1 MSKKKRT
8 RPNDQP
14 IEGFADLED
23 EFTGAG
29 TGDQSE
35 AVAAPSPGGA
45 GPVGTPPHAATLR
58 PAAVRRSPAAPPP
71 WGTVF
76 AASVILAGVGLGAAA
91 LLAGRSG
98 SPAWAPTDLLDPA
111 KYAAPLRNPLN
122 LVAMLSVLVG
132 IVAAVGARA
141 LNAAM
146 RASTADR
153 AAAERLLEK
162 LTALRLDN
170 EGPWGDPALRDH
182 PNAGTF
188 TAEVLGAWRLQGA
201 RLRRLNGVEGE
212 LHRVEK
218 ALSENA
224 REVLTGRFDS
234 PAVGALADEL
244 VRFLDARNADA
255 RELAELRQRNDD
267 ESGAAMALIQEARA
281 WNRTTLE
288 QIGTQGSALERMSRR
303 LEDIGTA
310 TSAGGANAGQAPALL
325 AEIRRELA
333 GHSAARVP
341 RGTGLE
347 DLAAQG
353 SKLAFQIAM
362 EVARLGTRGERL
374 QPMSQALEE
383 LTTSLRQALDT
394 NAGPTPANLGATL
407 AKVDALSQQIGQAG
421 GGLTPEALE
430 EIGRSGPVIGRVA
443 ANLADVGRRFQ
454 VQSERLVRLGESF
467 SALTGAPFDASL
479 STVTTAAEPAA
490 EAPLRVIPQ
499 DPFCREGGA
508 ARAEVDP
515 FVVEAPLV
523 APAPRPLLTTEPVA
537 PPQPVF
543 VPEPEDDGFVIERAE
558 PDGGVFDHGA
568 IEVAPLELETVVPG
582 RVEDSEPAAPPVAR
596 SEERI
601 YELAEFG
608 AVRLDD
614 QTVAGQVEEEQVHE
628 LAEFGAVRVA

>member
-23 EFTGAG
+23 EVTGAG
-29 TGDQSE
+29 AGDAPE
-35 AVAAPSPGGA
+35 AEAAPAPGVA
-45 GPVGTPPHAATLR
+45 GPVVAPPGVAGPR
-58 PAAVRRSPAAPPP
+58 PTTTRRSTANLPP
-71 WGTVF
+71 WGPRF
-76 AASVILAGVGLGAAA
+76 AAAVVLAGVGLGTAA
-91 LLAGRSG
+91 LLAGRGG
-98 SPAWAPTDLLDPA
+98 SPAWAPADLLDPA
-111 KYAAPLRNPLN
+111 KYAMPLENPLN
-122 LVAMLSVLVG
+122 LVALLSVVVG

-141 LNAAM
+141 LNATL
-146 RASTADR
+146 RAF
-153 AAAERLLEK
+153 AAERAASERLLDK

-170 EGPWGDPALRDH
+170 EGPWGDAALRDH
-182 PNAGTF
+182 PSTGAF

-212 LHRVEK
+212 LHRVQK

-267 ESGAAMALIQEARA
+267 ESGAVMALIQEARA
-281 WNRTTLE
+281 WNRATLE

-303 LEDIGTA
+303 LEDLGA
-310 TSAGGANAGQAPALL
+310 AAAGGGAAAGQASTLL
-325 AEIRRELA
+325 AEIRRELGGQTAPRAPRVA
-333 GHSAARVP
+333 GI
-341 RGTGLE
+341 E

-362 EVARLGTRGERL
+362 EVARLGPRGERL

-394 NAGPTPANLGATL
+394 TAGPAPANLGATL
-407 AKVDALSQQIGQAG
+407 TKLDTLSKQLGQAG
-421 GGLTPEALE
+421 PGLAPEALE

-454 VQSERLVRLGESF
+454 AQSERLVKLGESF
-467 SALTGAPFDASL
+467 GTLTGLPFDASL
-479 STVTTAAEPAA
+479 QTASAPAEPAG
-490 EAPLRVIPQ
+490 EASLRVIPQ
-499 DPFCREGGA
+499 DPFCREGGT

-515 FVVEAPLV
+515 FVVDAPLA
-523 APAPRPLLTTEPVA
+523 APSPRPLLTTEPVA
-537 PPQPVF
+537 PPPPVF

-582 RVEDSEPAAPPVAR
+582 RVEDPEPAAPPVAR
-596 SEERI
+596 SEDRI
-601 YELAEFG
+601 YDLAEFG

-614 QTVAGQVEEEQVHE
+614 QAEEDQVHE

>member
-14 IEGFADLED
+14 IEGFADLDD
-23 EFTGAG
+23 ELTGTGTG
-29 TGDQSE
+29 TGDAPVAE
-35 AVAAPSPGGA
+35 AAPGVA
-45 GPVGTPPHAATLR
+45 GPVGAPPDVTATR
-58 PAAVRRSPAAPPP
+58 PAAVRRPPVTLPP
-71 WGTVF
+71 WGSRF
-76 AASVILAGVGLGAAA
+76 AASVILASVGLGAAA
-91 LLAGRSG
+91 LLAGRGG
-98 SPAWAPTDLLDPA
+98 SPAWAPADLLDPG
-111 KYAAPLRNPLN
+111 KYAAPLQNPLN
-122 LVAMLSVLVG
+122 LVALLSVVVG
-132 IVAAVGARA
+132 IVAAAGARA
-141 LNAAM
+141 LNATL
-146 RASTADR
+146 RAL
-153 AAAERLLEK
+153 AAERAASERLLDK

-170 EGPWGDPALRDH
+170 EAPWGDAALRDH
-182 PNAGTF
+182 PNAGAF

-212 LHRVEK
+212 LHRVQK

-234 PAVGALADEL
+234 PAVGALADDL

-267 ESGAAMALIQEARA
+267 ESGAVMALIQEARA
-281 WNRTTLE
+281 WNRATLE
-288 QIGTQGSALERMSRR
+288 QIGTQGSALERMARR
-303 LEDIGTA
+303 LEDLGAA
-310 TSAGGANAGQAPALL
+310 TTAGGAAAGQASTLL
-325 AEIRRELA
+325 AEIRRELGSQPA
-333 GHSAARVP
+333 PRAPRAA
-341 RGTGLE
+341 GLE

-362 EVARLGTRGERL
+362 EVARLGARGERL

-394 NAGPTPANLGATL
+394 NTGPAPANLGATL
-407 AKVDALSQQIGQAG
+407 AKLDVLSRQLGQPGA
-421 GGLTPEALE
+421 GLTPEALE

-454 VQSERLVRLGESF
+454 AQSERLVKLGESF
-467 SALTGAPFDASL
+467 SALTGTPFDASL
-479 STVTTAAEPAA
+479 PIAGAQTEPAG
-490 EAPLRVIPQ
+490 EASLRVIPQ
-499 DPFCREGGA
+499 DPFCREGGP

-515 FVVEAPLV
+515 FVVDAPLA

-537 PPQPVF
+537 PAAPVF

-568 IEVAPLELETVVPG
+568 LEVAPLELETVVPG
-582 RVEDSEPAAPPVAR
+582 RVEDPEPVAPPVAR
-596 SEERI
+596 PEDRI
-601 YELAEFG
+601 YDLAEFG
-608 AVRLDD
+608 AVRIDD
-614 QTVAGQVEEEQVHE
+614 QAEQDRIHE

>member
-170 EGPWGDPALRDH
+170 EGSLGDPALRDH

-188 TAEVLGAWRLQGA
+188 TAEVLGAWRLQEHA
-201 RLRRLNGVEGE
+201 CAASTASKANCTAWRRPCPKTHAKSSPDASTRRQSAPWPTNWCDSSTRAMPMPANWPSFG
-212 LHRVEK
+212 
-218 ALSENA
+218 NA
-224 REVLTGRFDS
+224 T
-234 PAVGALADEL
+234 
-244 VRFLDARNADA
+244 
-255 RELAELRQRNDD
+255 
-267 ESGAAMALIQEARA
+267 
-281 WNRTTLE
+281 
-288 QIGTQGSALERMSRR
+288 
-303 LEDIGTA
+303 
-310 TSAGGANAGQAPALL
+310 
-325 AEIRRELA
+325 
-333 GHSAARVP
+333 
-341 RGTGLE
+341 
-347 DLAAQG
+347 
-353 SKLAFQIAM
+353 
-362 EVARLGTRGERL
+362 
-374 QPMSQALEE
+374 
-383 LTTSLRQALDT
+383 TTSR
-394 NAGPTPANLGATL
+394 
-407 AKVDALSQQIGQAG
+407 
-421 GGLTPEALE
+421 
-430 EIGRSGPVIGRVA
+430 
-443 ANLADVGRRFQ
+443 
-454 VQSERLVRLGESF
+454 
-467 SALTGAPFDASL
+467 
-479 STVTTAAEPAA
+479 
-490 EAPLRVIPQ
+490 
-499 DPFCREGGA
+499 
-508 ARAEVDP
+508 
-515 FVVEAPLV
+515 
-523 APAPRPLLTTEPVA
+523 A
-537 PPQPVF
+537 PPW
-543 VPEPEDDGFVIERAE
+543 R
-558 PDGGVFDHGA
+558 
-568 IEVAPLELETVVPG
+568 
-582 RVEDSEPAAPPVAR
+582 
-596 SEERI
+596 
-601 YELAEFG
+601 
-608 AVRLDD
+608 
-614 QTVAGQVEEEQVHE
+614 
-628 LAEFGAVRVA
+628 

>member
-8 RPNDQP
+8 RANDQP

-29 TGDQSE
+29 AGD
-35 AVAAPSPGGA
+35 APVAETSPAPGVA
-45 GPVGTPPHAATLR
+45 GPVGAPPGATASRHVAA
-58 PAAVRRSPAAPPP
+58 RRSTVALPP
-71 WGTVF
+71 WGPLF
-76 AASVILAGVGLGAAA
+76 ATSVIVAGVGLGAAA
-91 LLAGRSG
+91 LLAGRGG
-98 SPAWAPTDLLDPA
+98 SPAWAPADLLDPA
-111 KYAAPLRNPLN
+111 KYAAPLQNPLN
-122 LVAMLSVLVG
+122 LVALLSVVVG
-132 IVAAVGARA
+132 IVAAIGARA
-141 LNAAM
+141 LSATL
-146 RASTADR
+146 RAF
-153 AAAERLLEK
+153 AAERVASERLLDK

-170 EGPWGDPALRDH
+170 EGPWADAALRDH
-182 PNAGTF
+182 PNAGAF

-212 LHRVEK
+212 LHRVQK

-267 ESGAAMALIQEARA
+267 ESGAVMALIQEARA
-281 WNRTTLE
+281 WNRATLE
-288 QIGTQGSALERMSRR
+288 QIGTQGASLERMARR
-303 LEDIGTA
+303 LEDLGTA
-310 TSAGGANAGQAPALL
+310 AAAGGAAAGQAATLL
-325 AEIRRELA
+325 AEIRRDLNSPSTA
-333 GHSAARVP
+333 RAPRSA
-341 RGTGLE
+341 GLE

-362 EVARLGTRGERL
+362 EVARLGPRGERL
-374 QPMSQALEE
+374 QPMSQSLEE

-394 NAGPTPANLGATL
+394 NAGPAPANLGATL
-407 AKVDALSQQIGQAG
+407 AKFDALSRQLGQSG
-421 GGLTPEALE
+421 PGLTPEALE

-454 VQSERLVRLGESF
+454 AQSERLVKLGESF
-467 SALTGAPFDASL
+467 SSLTGMPFDASL
-479 STVTTAAEPAA
+479 PTVGAPAEPTG
-490 EAPLRVIPQ
+490 EASLRVIPQ
-499 DPFCREGGA
+499 DPFCREGGS

-515 FVVEAPLV
+515 FVVDAPLV
-523 APAPRPLLTTEPVA
+523 APAPRPLLSTEPVA
-537 PPQPVF
+537 PPAPVF
-543 VPEPEDDGFVIERAE
+543 VPESEDDGFVIERAE

-568 IEVAPLELETVVPG
+568 LEVAPLELETVVPG
-582 RVEDSEPAAPPVAR
+582 RVEDPEPAAPPVAR
-596 SEERI
+596 PEDRI
-601 YELAEFG
+601 YDLAEFG

-614 QTVAGQVEEEQVHE
+614 QAEEDQIHE